1 MASAADGERW
11 SRLPTSWI
19 HSQGLAAFRGG
30 RLRGGSIAALKLYV
44 AILLTAENN
53 PAADAGPNQGSVAL
67 SYDMLAEMTDLSRA
81 MIAQAGR
88 LLVLRGLVWIEK
100 GGRGSPNRYR
110 LIGYERGDPWGK
122 IANRRWFGS
131 PLKEGIA
138 TLHDLSCRRECD
150 LNALKLYLLF
160 CTFAQNFSHV
170 AMIGYEKIEDYTGIA
185 TNRIRQGL
193 SVLIEHGLISVDRE
207 KSSDEKRNHPNKYKI
222 LGL

>member
-1 MASAADGERW
+1 MAAPPGGERW
-11 SRLPTSWI
+11 SRLPTLWI
-19 HSQGLAAFRGG
+19 HSQGLASFRGG
-30 RLRGGSIAALKLYV
+30 RRRGGSIAALKLYV
-44 AILLTAENN
+44 AILLNAENN
-53 PAADAGPNQGSVAL
+53 ASGEAGSNQGSAAL
-67 SYDMLAEMTDLSRA
+67 SYDVLAEMTDLSRA

-88 LLVLRGLVWIEK
+88 LLIREGLVQIDK

-110 LIGYERGDPWGK
+110 LVGYEKTHPWGK
-122 IANRRWFGS
+122 VANRRWFGS

-138 TLHDLSCRRECD
+138 TLHNLSCRRECD

-160 CTFAQNFSHV
+160 CAFAHNFTHV
-170 AMIGYEKIEDYTGIA
+170 AMIGYDKIEDYTGIA

-207 KSSDEKRNHPNKYKI
+207 KSADDKRNHPNRYKI